1 MTNRTIYLIG
11 QGYSP
16 TPVSIVATLDGN
28 VVHNGT
34 IPTVDQ
40 HISVSHLPG
49 NTELQQQMMATKTAL
64 FSFEKDIAYSGTIPV
79 TIEVT
84 GGPVWFG
91 VLLSNYVVDIR
102 PNSTLSAEQLAICQN
117 PASTMAE
124 LQQIQ
129 FDIANPP
136 FTAEEIA
143 QIQTYTSLPYPSEVF
158 DMIYEH
164 NATLYY
170 YSSGAT
176 GFKLLTNMGLSEP
189 DTVWNSV
196 TINGVE
202 QPINRYDYDPPLL
215 GTWWW
220 TLQPGDVFSGTLR
233 VVAGGLV
240 TGPIP

>member
-1 MTNRTIYLIG
+1 MTNRTIYVIG

-28 VVHNGT
+28 VVQNGT

-40 HISVSHLPG
+40 DISVSQLPG
-49 NTELQQQMMATKTAL
+49 NTELQQQMLATKTAL
-64 FSFEKDIAYSGTIPV
+64 FSFEKDIAYNGTTPV

-91 VLLSNYVVDIR
+91 AVLSNYVLDYH
-102 PNSTLSAEQLAICQN
+102 PNPALSAEQLAIVQN

-143 QIQTYTSLPYPSEVF
+143 QIQTYTSFPYPPEVSA
-158 DMIYEH
+158 MVNEH
-164 NATLYY
+164 NATLRYS
-170 YSSGAT
+170 SSGAT
-176 GFKLLTNMGLSEP
+176 GFKKLP
-189 DTVWNSV
+189 DLDGNLDDTWSNVS
-196 TINGVE
+196 INGVP
-202 QPINRYDYDPPLL
+202 QPINPDAYDPPRT

-233 VVAGGLV
+233 VVAG
-240 TGPIP
+240 TPAP